1 MGSHIVNGQFKS
13 DKYAWCEPGFLAL
26 KLTDRAAQPLIW
38 EYAQTHRA
46 IDSELSD
53 DLETALRSAG
63 YQRDRHF
70 LDPVHDAARRFS
82 VRCEVTYYRAAD
94 GDVEVRSPATQCA
107 QLSMSTSWF
116 PSEGTPKDAFTV
128 LNQEIEAAFERFRAR
143 LPPAR

>member
-1 MGSHIVNGQFKS
+1 VGDHIVNGQFKS

-46 IDSELSD
+46 IDSDLAD

-63 YQRDRHF
+63 YPGDRE
-70 LDPVHDAARRFS
+70 PARDAAPRQFS
-82 VRCEVTYYRAAD
+82 VKCEVTYYRAAD
-94 GDVEVRSPATQCA
+94 GSVRVRSPATQCA
-107 QLSMSTSWF
+107 QLSMSTAWF
-116 PSEGTPKDAFTV
+116 PSEDTPENAFTV

>member
-1 MGSHIVNGQFKS
+1 VGDHIVNGQFKS
-13 DKYAWCEPGFLAL
+13 DKYAWCEPSFLAL

-46 IDSELSD
+46 IDSDLAD
-53 DLETALRSAG
+53 DLETALRNAG
-63 YQRDRHF
+63 YPGDRE
-70 LDPVHDAARRFS
+70 PARDAARRFS
-82 VRCEVTYYRAAD
+82 VRCEVTYYRAAE

-107 QLSMSTSWF
+107 QLAMSTAWF
-116 PSEGTPKDAFTV
+116 PSEDAPKDAFVV